1 MAKLKSPYLAD
12 DGRLADVIAAIQT
25 LGTYPFYKTEIAKWA
40 ERISGSAKDG
50 EHWQR
55 VFQEHPEFFRISP
68 TDETRA
74 SLVLRR
80 QRRKRY
86 DTKHEEVL
94 TYEQFSSLSE
104 EERKKISREPLTADQ
119 IAALINVAIDMHD
132 RAIERQNARR
142 WLIAPLL
149 AFCGGLLGAG
159 LPILADL
166 AQSDEGSTEVSG
178 ELTLK
183 SDRFSKEPTE

>member
-1 MAKLKSPYLAD
+1 MSSVTPYLRD
-12 DGRLADVIAAIQT
+12 DARLADVIAAIQT

-40 ERISGSAKDG
+40 ERISGNAKDA
-50 EHWQR
+50 EHWR
-55 VFQEHPEFFRISP
+55 KVFQDHPEFFRISP
-68 TDETRA
+68 TDENRA

-86 DTKHEEVL
+86 DTKREEVL

-104 EERKKISREPLTADQ
+104 VEQKKISREPLTADQ
-119 IAALINVAIDMHD
+119 IAALINVAIGMHD
-132 RAIERQNARR
+132 RALERQHARR

-159 LPILADL
+159 LPILANM
-166 AQSDEGSTEVSG
+166 AQSDETSTAVTG
-178 ELTLK
+178 KLTVVQE
-183 SDRFSKEPTE
+183 SAR